1 MAITIPRL
9 IIVGIVVAVA
19 AVVVLLNVRVS
30 AWHRTTAAKVAQLQS
45 AVMPK
50 PAHFAPALLA
60 PVPAPVA
67 RYFKRTLREAQPL
80 IVSVRATQNA
90 EFFANGAWR
99 PLKARQHFTAMPPGF
114 VWDARIEMAPLFPAH
129 VRDAYV
135 AGQGS
140 MQATIFGTYSLADQ
154 SGTPELNAG
163 ALQRYLGEAVWFP
176 TALLPGA
183 VTWSGV
189 DDHNAIATLADGGT
203 TVSLKFRFDDQDR
216 IVEISGDRFAEQNG
230 RYTLRPWRI
239 VCSEHAEHMGIV
251 IPEHCE
257 VMWLGLQG
265 PEPYW
270 RGRIASIVYGFN

>member
-1 MAITIPRL
+1 MAITTTRL
-9 IIVGIVVAVA
+9 IIAGIGVAVA
-19 AVVVLLNVRVS
+19 AMVVLNVRVS

-45 AVMPK
+45 AAMPK
-50 PAHFAPALLA
+50 PAHFAPALME

-80 IVSVRATQNA
+80 IVSASVTQDA
-90 EFFANGAWR
+90 EFFVNGAWR
-99 PLKARQHFTAMPPGF
+99 PLKAHQHFTAMPPGF
-114 VWDARIEMAPLFPAH
+114 VWDARIQMAPLLPAH

-140 MQATIFGTYSLADQ
+140 MQATIFGAYSLADQ
-154 SGTPELNAG
+154 IGGPELNAG

-189 DDHNAIATLADGGT
+189 DDHTAIATLADGDT
-203 TVSLKFRFDDQDR
+203 TVSLKFHFDDDDR
-216 IVEISGDRFAEQNG
+216 IVEISGNRFAERNG
-230 RYTLRPWRI
+230 SYTLRPWRI

-251 IPEHCE
+251 IPE
-257 VMWLGLQG
+257 
-265 PEPYW
+265 Y
-270 RGRIASIVYGFN
+270 